1 MAFICLHNESIYEM
15 QNSLLASE
23 RGTAK
28 YSWRQTIEESSLN
41 MLNWLQF
48 ILSSLLILP
57 VSAAPW
63 RAADQARARPSTGH
77 PRHTG
82 PVLLLGATQQ
92 LAELLE
98 LY

>member
-1 MAFICLHNESIYEM
+1 
-15 QNSLLASE
+15 
-23 RGTAK
+23 
-28 YSWRQTIEESSLN
+28 

-92 LAELLE
+92 LPELLDLLDLLELLYLPDLPDLQELLELLE

>member
-1 MAFICLHNESIYEM
+1 
-15 QNSLLASE
+15 
-23 RGTAK
+23 
-28 YSWRQTIEESSLN
+28 

-82 PVLLLGATQQ
+82 PVLLGATQQ

-98 LY
+98 LLELLDLLELLELLEILELLELQIYNF

>member
-1 MAFICLHNESIYEM
+1 
-15 QNSLLASE
+15 
-23 RGTAK
+23 
-28 YSWRQTIEESSLN
+28 

-92 LAELLE
+92 LPELLELLE

>member
-1 MAFICLHNESIYEM
+1 
-15 QNSLLASE
+15 
-23 RGTAK
+23 
-28 YSWRQTIEESSLN
+28 

-92 LAELLE
+92 LPELLE
-98 LY
+98 LLELLDLLDLLDLLELLELLELQI

>member
-1 MAFICLHNESIYEM
+1 
-15 QNSLLASE
+15 
-23 RGTAK
+23 
-28 YSWRQTIEESSLN
+28 

-77 PRHTG
+77 SRHTG

-92 LAELLE
+92 LPELLE
-98 LY
+98 LLELLDLLDLLDLLELLELLELQI